1 MTNEEMKA
9 AMMKAVEGK
18 VDELLKA
25 REGGKRLT
33 LTEIEDMVLAA
44 RQEMGQKLTECLIED
59 QQTSREQKTPISAV
73 SGKRL
78 EYRSSIK
85 IVLIKD
91 KRSSGSLCGWK
102 ESQIPP

>member
-9 AMMKAVEGK
+9 TMMKVLEGS

-33 LTEIEDMVLAA
+33 LTEIEDMVLEA
-44 RQEMGQKLTECLIED
+44 RQEVGQKLTESLIND
-59 QQTSREQKTPISAV
+59 QQASSMYQTPVSAI

-78 EYRSSIK
+78 ESKGKKTRRS
-85 IVLIKD
+85 
-91 KRSSGSLCGWK
+91 RRG
-102 ESQIPP
+102 

>member
-9 AMMKAVEGK
+9 EMMKALEGS

-25 REGGKRLT
+25 REGGRRLT

-44 RQEMGQKLTECLIED
+44 RQAVGQKLTESLVND
-59 QQTSREQKTPISAV
+59 QQASAAYQTPVSAI

-78 EYRSSIK
+78 ESKGKKTQRS
-85 IVLIKD
+85 
-91 KRSSGSLCGWK
+91 RHG
-102 ESQIPP
+102 